1 MDEDITNLEQI
12 VAQLSASTPCPDLS
26 GNVSKDF
33 RCFNEHEYP
42 QIAIAFVLVAQL
54 IFLGFNDL

>member
-26 GNVSKDF
+26 GNVSKDSK
-33 RCFNEHEYP
+33 CFNEHAKP
-42 QIAIAFVLVAQL
+42 QLL
-54 IFLGFNDL
+54 